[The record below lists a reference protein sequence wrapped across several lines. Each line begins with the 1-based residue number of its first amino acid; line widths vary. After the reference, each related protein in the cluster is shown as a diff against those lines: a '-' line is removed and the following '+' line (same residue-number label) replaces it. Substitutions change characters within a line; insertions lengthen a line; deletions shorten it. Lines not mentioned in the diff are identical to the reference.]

1 MVESLARSEILR
13 RRRDVSRVRRL
24 GAKTGTR
31 FLSLRCAPQADSP
44 TDNSGPSDLPPRRVA
59 FLLPRAVGNA
69 VARNRLKRRL
79 REIYRRNKDW
89 FPVGFDYLVQP
100 TAAAGRLSFAE
111 LLEQTRQTAAR
122 ILGTPETRDKTTE
135 VTENLRLRSELRPS
149 PVSVRSVSSV
159 VNPVSVPPTNGNV
172 S

>member
-31 FLSLRCAPQADSP
+31 FLSLRCAPQTDSP
-44 TDNSGPSDLPPRRVA
+44 TDNPGQSRRVA
-59 FLLPRAVGNA
+59 FHLPRAVGNA

-89 FPVGFDYLVQP
+89 FPTGADYLMQP
-100 TAAAGRLSFAE
+100 TVAAGKLSFAG
-111 LLEQTRQTAAR
+111 LHEQVRIVAR
-122 ILGTPETRDKTTE
+122 TKLD
-135 VTENLRLRSELRPS
+135 
-149 PVSVRSVSSV
+149 VRS
-159 VNPVSVPPTNGNV
+159 
-172 S
+172 

>member
-1 MVESLARSEILR
+1 MVESLARNEVLS

-44 TDNSGPSDLPPRRVA
+44 TDNPGPSRRVA
-59 FLLPRAVGNA
+59 FHLPRAVGNA

-79 REIYRRNKDW
+79 REIYRRNKSW
-89 FPVGFDYLVQP
+89 FSPGFDYLVQP
-100 TAAAGRLSFAE
+100 TPAAGRLSFEE
-111 LLEQTRQTAAR
+111 LLEQVRHTA
-122 ILGTPETRDKTTE
+122 D
-135 VTENLRLRSELRPS
+135 RLKAD
-149 PVSVRSVSSV
+149 
-159 VNPVSVPPTNGNV
+159 GNA